1 MKPIKLTMLIVL
13 QLFFLIS
20 YGQKKQD
27 ISQIN
32 IKTNQTMERDIK
44 FLRMAIDMAKESQSK
59 GNLPYGCI
67 LVSKD
72 GTVLLKG
79 ENTINTDQDCL
90 AHAEINLIREACKI
104 YDHEFLK
111 TTTIY
116 TSDEPCP
123 MCSSAIFWSGMGKLT
138 YGLSK
143 DRYYDIVGKDN
154 PDWVFEMSARE
165 VLKSGKRKVEVTGP
179 FLESEVE
186 KLHTQ

>member
-1 MKPIKLTMLIVL
+1 MKLIKLTFITIFGVL
-13 QLFFLIS
+13 FLTAC
-20 YGQKKQD
+20 KNDKQD
-27 ISQIN
+27 KSQIN
-32 IKTNQTMERDIK
+32 IKTDQTMERDVK
-44 FLRMAIDMAKESQSK
+44 FLRMAIDMAKESQEK

-79 ENTINTDQDCL
+79 ENTINTDHDCL
-90 AHAEINLIREACKI
+90 AHAEINLIREACKV

-111 TTTIY
+111 TCTIY

-123 MCSSAIFWSGMGKLT
+123 MCSSAIYWSGLGKLT

-143 DRYYDIVGKDN
+143 GGYYDLVGRNN

-179 FLESEVE
+179 FLESEVAE
-186 KLHTQ
+186 LHTR